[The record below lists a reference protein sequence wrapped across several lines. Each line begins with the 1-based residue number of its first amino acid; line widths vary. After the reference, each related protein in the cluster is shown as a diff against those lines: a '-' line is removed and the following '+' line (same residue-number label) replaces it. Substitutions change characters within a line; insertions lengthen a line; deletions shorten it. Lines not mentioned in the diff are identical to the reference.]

1 VYSTRLKDERFS
13 VECIVYTEKVRII
26 QYVVDTG
33 AKYTCCN
40 YKEFDKHMKEEEFI
54 ECDTKLFGGF
64 IEGSGVKFYKY
75 HVMQFTIGNID
86 MGEQDIWITF
96 DKRVKETIL
105 GMDILKQI
113 TFLANADNKQ
123 ICFYKD
129 YIECKKMIIVDCG
142 SEAGMDCPGGG
153 AAVVL

>member
-1 VYSTRLKDERFS
+1 MYSTRLKDERFS

-40 YKEFDKHMKEEEFI
+40 YKEFDKHMKEEEF
-54 ECDTKLFGGF
+54 
-64 IEGSGVKFYKY
+64 
-75 HVMQFTIGNID
+75 
-86 MGEQDIWITF
+86 
-96 DKRVKETIL
+96 IL